1 MDLSPLVRLFAW
13 EQRFSDSPRDIHLLN
28 ILTVMRILISAQ
40 NPLRTKVAYL
50 IRYNENIFTA
60 RKGSL
65 RRLGYVFTRVCLSRG
80 GQSAPGGHCLLQV
93 GGACSRGVSAP
104 RGVCSGVGGVETP
117 RDGYCCGRYASYW
130 NAFLF
135 IYLFISFLPVLYD
148 VLVLGPSPYFSALRS
163 QTHSNL
169 LLSTRRIYMK
179 QLISTSPKAKQDFL
193 FCCTTAGADPE
204 IPSGWGGVPI
214 LLGGQRVN
222 PIYHC
227 NSGSKN
233 PTMGRG
239 GGGSIFNNY
248 FANTLLLFECESYRK
263 VF

>member
-1 MDLSPLVRLFAW
+1 M
-13 EQRFSDSPRDIHLLN
+13 
-28 ILTVMRILISAQ
+28 
-40 NPLRTKVAYL
+40 

-60 RKGSL
+60 RKRSL
-65 RRLGYVFTRVCLSRG
+65 RRLGYVFTRVCLSG
-80 GQSAPGGHCLLQV
+80 GCLLLGGTCSRWGVPAPGGCPLP
-93 GGACSRGVSAP
+93 G
-104 RGVCSGVGGVETP
+104 GVCSGVGVVETP

-193 FCCTTAGADPE
+193 FCCITAGADPG

-233 PTMGRG
+233 PTMGVGEG
-239 GGGSIFNNY
+239 GQYLTIILPIHCCYLNVNHTENFFSTTGRPNIGLKLDPFLANNTK
-248 FANTLLLFECESYRK
+248 FI
-263 VF
+263 